1 MPLYTS
7 SSMPIVP
14 HLPQDFGIPSIT
26 AQGVKGKILSFW
38 KFLLGDFLNF
48 VGCFSGK
55 GFPLDFLF
63 QWKNNTPFFPSGKIF
78 WNRLFPGNFHGKFPC
93 FFHGNDGNFHHFHG
107 NFHGK
112 YPFWSATSTVCFD
125 SWVPCLNKTLLSRNY
140 EYFGFGF
147 NLNVASKRS
156 LCLET
161 IMRLESFHLSRL
173 KLCFSHFS

>member
-1 MPLYTS
+1 MLISARPPELSVSNLS
-7 SSMPIVP
+7 SRLAWVCIDNTIKEY
-14 HLPQDFGIPSIT
+14 QNIGIL
-26 AQGVKGKILSFW
+26 KGRKRSRI
-38 KFLLGDFLNF
+38 
-48 VGCFSGK
+48 GCFSGK
-55 GFPLDFLF
+55 GFPFDFLF

-78 WNRLFPGNFHGKFPC
+78 WNRLFPGNFHGKFTC
-93 FFHGNDGNFHHFHG
+93 F
-107 NFHGK
+107 FHGK
-112 YPFWSATSTVCFD
+112 YPFWSGTSTVCFD

-173 KLCFSHFS
+173 KLCSSHFS